1 MYSTPDSMSA
11 PKHKLQH
18 HVGSKHAGDDE
29 WVNMGAEAS
38 ALDPEHDVESED
50 EEDSSGVG
58 SG

>member
-1 MYSTPDSMSA
+1 MSA